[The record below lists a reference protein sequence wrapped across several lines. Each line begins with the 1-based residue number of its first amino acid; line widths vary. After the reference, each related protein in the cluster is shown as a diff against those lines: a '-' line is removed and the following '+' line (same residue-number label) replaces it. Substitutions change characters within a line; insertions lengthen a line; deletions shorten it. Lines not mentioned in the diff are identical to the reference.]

1 MAENKSKILVI
12 GHKGASKIKPEN
24 TLIAF
29 QKAIELQADYMEF
42 DIQASKDGEIIVFH
56 DYDILRITGLEGSIE
71 EMTLEEL
78 KQLDVGNGERIPT
91 LQEVIELA
99 MGKIGLQIEIKCE
112 NIGKKVVELLRN
124 AELIESSIISSF
136 IHNELL
142 RIQKLEPKLNLG
154 ALISE
159 RVSDPK
165 DLKKAT
171 KRVIKKK
178 FYAVHPH
185 FGGVNQMVVN
195 YAHSNDLKV
204 NVWTVNERNDIERL
218 IALGVDGIITDDIQL
233 TKELLGR

>member
-1 MAENKSKILVI
+1 MEERKPQILVI
-12 GHKGASKIKPEN
+12 GHKGASKVKPEN

-29 QKAIELQADYMEF
+29 QKAIELQANYIEF
-42 DIQASKDGEIIVFH
+42 DIQASKDGKIVVFH
-56 DYDILRITGLEGSIE
+56 DYDILRITGLEGNVD

-78 KQLDVGNGERIPT
+78 KELNVGEGEKIPT
-91 LQEVIELA
+91 LEEVIELTNK
-99 MGKIGLQIEIKCE
+99 KIGLQIEIKCE
-112 NIGKKVVELLRN
+112 YIGEKVVEMLRN
-124 AELIESSIISSF
+124 ADLIESSIVSSF

-142 RIQKLEPKLNLG
+142 RIQKLEPKLKLG

-178 FYAVHPH
+178 FYAVHPY
-185 FGGVNQMVVN
+185 FAGVDQKLVN
-195 YAHSNDLKV
+195 YAHVNGLKV

-218 IALGVDGIITDDIQL
+218 IAFGVDGIITDDIQL